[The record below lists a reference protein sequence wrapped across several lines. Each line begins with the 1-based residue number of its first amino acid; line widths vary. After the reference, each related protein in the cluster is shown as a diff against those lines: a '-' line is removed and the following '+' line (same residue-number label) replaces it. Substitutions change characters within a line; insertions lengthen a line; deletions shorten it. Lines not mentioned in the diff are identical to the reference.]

1 MVVKEHLRER
11 LAELRLAHARGPQE
25 NERADRTIRIL
36 QARPTPTDGVAHRL
50 DRLVLADHPLVQP
63 LLEHE
68 QLRPLR
74 LDQPRHRNSG
84 PGADDLGDLLG
95 TNLATQE
102 PLRRRGPL
110 RSGLLRLLLRAL
122 LLQPLLQ
129 SLSLHVEFIELLVE
143 FLAHRLPRRLT
154 VLDLH
159 ARLVECELHLVELL
173 PHLLRAAHAALL
185 RLPLLPEAGQFLPQF
200 GRLRFDLD
208 EPLLGMLLRLLG
220 ELPRRQ
226 FQLHEPPLHLVD
238 LARHALQFHRDPTRR
253 LVHEVDRLVGQE
265 PVGDVAMRQLRSRHE
280 GRILDLHPLVMRLI
294 PRLESPQDR
303 DRVLHARLADHHR
316 LKPPLE
322 GRVFLDV
329 LAVFVER
336 RRADAPQLAAGQ
348 CRLEQVGRV
357 GATFGSPGTDHGVQF
372 VDEQDHVA
380 RRGLHLAQ
388 DRLQPVLELA
398 AVFRA
403 GDQGAEIK
411 CDHPLAAECLRHVR
425 LHDPHRQPLGD
436 RRLAHARL
444 ADQHRI
450 VLCSPREHLNHTANL
465 SVAADHR
472 IKLSLAGPLHQIDA
486 IFLEGL
492 KLLLRVLI
500 GDPRLATHRL

>member
-1 MVVKEHLRER
+1 MVVEEHLGQC

-25 NERADRTIRIL
+25 NERADRTVRIL
-36 QARPTPTDGVAHRL
+36 QARPTAADGVAHRL
-50 DRLVLADHPLVQP
+50 DRLVLADHPLVEP
-63 LLEHE
+63 LFEHE

-74 LDQPRHRNSG
+74 LHQPRHRNPG
-84 PGADDLGDLLG
+84 PGTHDLGDLLG
-95 TNLATQE
+95 TNLATQQ

-110 RSGLLRLLLRAL
+110 RSGLLRLPLRAL

-129 SLSLHVEFIELLVE
+129 SLSLHIEFIELLVE
-143 FLAHRLPRRLT
+143 LFANRLPRRLT

-159 ARLVECELHLVELL
+159 ARLVECELHLFELL

-185 RLPLLPEAGQFLPQF
+185 RLPLLPEAGQLLSQL

-208 EPLLGMLLRLLG
+208 EPFLGMLLRLLRQ
-220 ELPRRQ
+220 LPRRQ
-226 FQLHEPPLHLVD
+226 FQLQEPPLHLVD
-238 LARHALQFHRDPTRR
+238 FARHALQFHRDPTRR

-265 PVGDVAMRQLRSRHE
+265 PVGDVAMRQLRSCHE
-280 GRILDLHPLVMRLI
+280 GRVLDLHPLVVRLV

-303 DRVLHARLADHHR
+303 DRVFHTRLADHHR

-348 CRLEQVGRV
+348 RRLEQVGRV
-357 GATFGSPGTDHGVQF
+357 GATFGSPGTDHRMQL

-380 RRGLHLAQ
+380 SGGFHLAEN
-388 DRLQPVLELA
+388 RLQPVLELA

-403 GDQGAEIK
+403 GDQRAEIK
-411 CDHPLAAECLRHVR
+411 CDHPLATEGLRHVR

-450 VLCSPREHLNHTANL
+450 VLRPPREHLDHTANL

-472 IKLSLAGPLHQIDA
+472 IELALTGTLHQINA
-486 IFLEGL
+486 VFLQGL

-500 GDPRLATHRL
+500 GNPRLATHRL

>member
-220 ELPRRQ
+220 QLPRRQ

-253 LVHEVDRLVGQE
+253 LVHEVDRLVG
-265 PVGDVAMRQLRSRHE
+265 
-280 GRILDLHPLVMRLI
+280 
-294 PRLESPQDR
+294 
-303 DRVLHARLADHHR
+303 
-316 LKPPLE
+316 
-322 GRVFLDV
+322 
-329 LAVFVER
+329 
-336 RRADAPQLAAGQ
+336 
-348 CRLEQVGRV
+348 
-357 GATFGSPGTDHGVQF
+357 
-372 VDEQDHVA
+372 
-380 RRGLHLAQ
+380 
-388 DRLQPVLELA
+388 
-398 AVFRA
+398 
-403 GDQGAEIK
+403 
-411 CDHPLAAECLRHVR
+411 
-425 LHDPHRQPLGD
+425 
-436 RRLAHARL
+436 
-444 ADQHRI
+444 
-450 VLCSPREHLNHTANL
+450 
-465 SVAADHR
+465 
-472 IKLSLAGPLHQIDA
+472 
-486 IFLEGL
+486 
-492 KLLLRVLI
+492 
-500 GDPRLATHRL
+500 